1 MRGHTRHRALGWML
15 WALLLGSGSAGMEK
29 EDHHQDHHQRPELEL
44 LRDELSLH
52 GNRLD
57 ELEHNRTYR
66 GLYRW
71 NCSHEAFFPHAC
83 KDGEPLW
90 RPPQKTSS
98 RSARRLLQFMWD
110 EADPYL
116 TGGQLVS
123 LHRPAAEALAAERAR
138 FEGSGDAACAE
149 ATARAVACTALLTC
163 LLTLLLLLLLRNDLL
178 FGLGRR
184 GRGS

>member
-29 EDHHQDHHQRPELEL
+29 EDHHQRPELEL

-149 ATARAVACTALLTC
+149 AALLTC
-163 LLTLLLLLLLRNDLL
+163 MLTLLLILLLRNDLIC
-178 FGLGRR
+178 GLARR